1 MSTAQQVLV
10 SYGIVV
16 VLVGLG
22 LGTILGFL
30 RMKRPPIRTL
40 ATAHVET
47 LMQSSVV
54 FGLAF
59 AVGLVEFD
67 STWAT
72 AGAGLFVTGG
82 AMQAIGVT
90 LNWITDS
97 TDQFADRSPG
107 FYLNSFSTWLLL
119 PGAIIIAAGVLSNI

>member
-10 SYGIVV
+10 SYGVIVV
-16 VLVGLG
+16 LLGLG

-40 ATAHVET
+40 TTAHVET

-54 FGLAF
+54 LGLAF
-59 AVGLVEFD
+59 AIGLVGFD

-72 AGAGLFVTGG
+72 WGAGLFAGG
-82 AMQAIGVT
+82 AAMQAAGVT

-107 FYLNSFSTWLLL
+107 FYLNSLSTWPLLA
-119 PGAIIIAAGVLSNI
+119 GAIIIAGGVLANI